1 MEIDEITS
9 NQASPK
15 VLSENEIQRL
25 ELKRLLG
32 TAKTTERVEHI
43 AQALKSLENDSDVKI
58 KPNQHIAAIH
68 PNHSHLFNSPKD
80 IDNPVSQ
87 VSKLRPM
94 SAQNRR
100 PSLPFNSNLG
110 VIPENKTLTHR
121 NIDNN
126 VETDITI
133 EDIDDICS
141 SSHDPRYP
149 PINILKGVNSM
160 DDIGWI
166 PTGLVPQIL
175 FINFHLRWLVRKI
188 EITCTGVEEISI
200 NIMSGARIA
209 SNIYKFK
216 KMADDKFL
224 FESVFLSDGNT
235 DQNSNENGAGIIGK
249 KIFIIFS
256 KANTQFFK
264 VTDMKI
270 RAMPAL

>member
-1 MEIDEITS
+1 
-9 NQASPK
+9 
-15 VLSENEIQRL
+15 
-25 ELKRLLG
+25 
-32 TAKTTERVEHI
+32 
-43 AQALKSLENDSDVKI
+43 
-58 KPNQHIAAIH
+58 
-68 PNHSHLFNSPKD
+68 
-80 IDNPVSQ
+80 
-87 VSKLRPM
+87 
-94 SAQNRR
+94 
-100 PSLPFNSNLG
+100 
-110 VIPENKTLTHR
+110 
-121 NIDNN
+121 
-126 VETDITI
+126 
-133 EDIDDICS
+133 
-141 SSHDPRYP
+141 
-149 PINILKGVNSM
+149 
-160 DDIGWI
+160 
-166 PTGLVPQIL
+166 L

-216 KMADDKFL
+216 KMADYKFL